1 MREAQEAILRSKA
14 MGMIA
19 RRDWSSSAW
28 KRVGNR
34 LKECISIK
42 LDEGTNLDLEDDYF
56 MNKEKR
62 RVRDDRSGSI

>member
-1 MREAQEAILRSKA
+1 MSEAQEAILRSKA
-14 MGMIA
+14 MVMIA

-42 LDEGTNLDLEDDYF
+42 
-56 MNKEKR
+56 
-62 RVRDDRSGSI
+62 

>member
-1 MREAQEAILRSKA
+1 
-14 MGMIA
+14 MIEY
-19 RRDWSSSAW
+19 
-28 KRVGNR
+28 KNR

-42 LDEGTNLDLEDDYF
+42 LDEVTNLDLEDDYF